1 MFVFTR
7 CFDRSTHIQ
16 FCESRHLGK
25 TFDCLVVNL
34 VVAFVIPGILMF
46 SYSKWC
52 SLPRKRTPFEPMLL
66 SAWLVRLLQISR
78 LVSPGRFS
86 TSNLQPPS
94 PILHVPTFLFI
105 YWRKCWWLWDLAS
118 PAPWDASELPICVG
132 KHSQSWLMTHL
143 YRPPVV
149 YPLLV
154 IPTVR
159 WSRYEWHRSQRY
171 RSILV
176 LSHDYLF
183 GVVVSTCSLTAVW
196 RMNRQPYNEKE

>member
-1 MFVFTR
+1 MEQQPCIMSLFPDMLSSISSVKLPERITAPSHPSLLQPADRIDRRCRCRAKTTISSLPYPFESTHNSANPSDLQSTSSPFRLMFVFAR

-105 YWRKCWWLWDLAS
+105 Y
-118 PAPWDASELPICVG
+118 
-132 KHSQSWLMTHL
+132 
-143 YRPPVV
+143 
-149 YPLLV
+149 
-154 IPTVR
+154 
-159 WSRYEWHRSQRY
+159 
-171 RSILV
+171 
-176 LSHDYLF
+176 
-183 GVVVSTCSLTAVW
+183 
-196 RMNRQPYNEKE
+196 